1 MQIADHIFSTHIL
14 EDPNTFGA
22 MHPGGTQIYFV
33 GDPND
38 NMVMIDS
45 GEPYR
50 AWTRQILD
58 YYAELGR
65 PRMSAILV
73 THGHEDHI
81 GGLDRIQE
89 EMGCQVRCHPK
100 LAAYL
105 TERLGTGCVQPI
117 KSREVIPTGGG
128 QGLRALFTPGHEDNH
143 ISYFMRDQRTLFTG
157 DTILGN
163 SSSSIRNL
171 KQYMASLELL
181 ARQRPK
187 LICPGHGQLVH
198 DGAKRIQWYI
208 DHRQAREQQI
218 IKALAGGAGNVDEV
232 VQAVYPRNLRKN
244 LRSAAARNVTT
255 HLAKLLEEGRVS
267 QDAVTYSVEP
277 SF

>member
-1 MQIADHIFSTHIL
+1 MQIADNVYSTHIL

-181 ARQRPK
+181 ARQRPN

-218 IKALAGGAGNVDEV
+218 IKALAAGSGTVDEV
-232 VQAVYPRNLRKN
+232 VKAVYPRNLRKN

-255 HLAKLLEEGRVS
+255 HLAKLMEEGAVS
-267 QDAVTYSVEP
+267 QNAVTYSVNGA
-277 SF
+277 

>member
-1 MQIADHIFSTHIL
+1 MQIAEHIYSTHIL

-81 GGLDRIQE
+81 GGLDRLQE
-89 EMGCQVRCHPK
+89 KMGCPVRCHPK
-100 LAAYL
+100 LAPYL
-105 TERLGTGCVQPI
+105 TERLGPGCVQPI
-117 KSREVIPTGGG
+117 KSREVIATGGG
-128 QGLRALFTPGHEDNH
+128 LGLRALFTPGHEDNH
-143 ISYFMRDQRTLFTG
+143 ISYFMKGQRTLFTG

-181 ARQRPK
+181 ARQRPN
-187 LICPGHGQLVH
+187 LICPGHGQLIR
-198 DGAKRIQWYI
+198 DGVKRIQWYI
-208 DHRQAREQQI
+208 DHRQSREEQI
-218 IKALAGGAGNVDEV
+218 IKALAGGAGTVDEV
-232 VQAVYPRNLRKN
+232 VRAVYPKNLRKN

-255 HLAKLLEEGRVS
+255 HLTKLMEEGRAL
-267 QDAVTYSVEP
+267 QDAVTYSVNGA
-277 SF
+277 

>member
-1 MQIADHIFSTHIL
+1 MQIADNIYSTHIL

-73 THGHEDHI
+73 THGHGDHI

-181 ARQRPK
+181 ARQRPN

-218 IKALAGGAGNVDEV
+218 IKALAAGSGTVDEV
-232 VQAVYPRNLRKN
+232 VKAVYPRNLRKN

-255 HLAKLLEEGRVS
+255 HLAKLMEEGAVS
-267 QDAVTYSVEP
+267 QNAVTYSVNEA
-277 SF
+277 

>member
-1 MQIADHIFSTHIL
+1 MQIADNIYSTHIL

-73 THGHEDHI
+73 THGHGDHI

-181 ARQRPK
+181 ARQRPN

-218 IKALAGGAGNVDEV
+218 IKALAAGSGTVDEV
-232 VQAVYPRNLRKN
+232 VKAVYPRNLRKN

-255 HLAKLLEEGRVS
+255 HLAKLTEEGAVS
-267 QDAVTYSVEP
+267 QSAVTYSVNGA
-277 SF
+277 

>member
-1 MQIADHIFSTHIL
+1 MQIADNIYSTHIL

-73 THGHEDHI
+73 THGHGDHI

-128 QGLRALFTPGHEDNH
+128 QALRALFTPGHEDNH

-181 ARQRPK
+181 ARQRPN

-218 IKALAGGAGNVDEV
+218 IKALAAGSGTVDEV
-232 VQAVYPRNLRKN
+232 VKAVYPRNLRKN

-255 HLAKLLEEGRVS
+255 HLAKLMEEGTVS
-267 QDAVTYSVEP
+267 QNAVTYSVNGA
-277 SF
+277 

>member
-1 MQIADHIFSTHIL
+1 MQIADNIYSTHIL

-38 NMVMIDS
+38 NMVIIDS

-81 GGLDRIQE
+81 GGLDRIQG

-181 ARQRPK
+181 ARQRPN

-218 IKALAGGAGNVDEV
+218 IKALAAGSGTVDEV
-232 VQAVYPRNLRKN
+232 VKAVYPRNLRKN

-255 HLAKLLEEGRVS
+255 HLAKLMEEGTVS
-267 QDAVTYSVEP
+267 QNAVTYSVNGA
-277 SF
+277 

>member
-1 MQIADHIFSTHIL
+1 MQIADNIYSTHIL

-22 MHPGGTQIYFV
+22 MPPGGTQIYFV

-181 ARQRPK
+181 ARQRPN

-218 IKALAGGAGNVDEV
+218 IKALAAGSGTVDEV
-232 VQAVYPRNLRKN
+232 VKAVYPRNLRKN

-255 HLAKLLEEGRVS
+255 HLAKLMEEGAVS
-267 QDAVTYSVEP
+267 QNAVTYSVNGA
-277 SF
+277 

>member
-1 MQIADHIFSTHIL
+1 MQIADNIYSTHIL

-89 EMGCQVRCHPK
+89 EMGCPVRCHPK

-181 ARQRPK
+181 ARQRPN

-218 IKALAGGAGNVDEV
+218 IKALAAGSGTVDEV
-232 VQAVYPRNLRKN
+232 VKAVYPRNLRKN

-255 HLAKLLEEGRVS
+255 HLAKLMEEGAVS
-267 QDAVTYSVEP
+267 QNAVTYSVNGA
-277 SF
+277 

>member
-1 MQIADHIFSTHIL
+1 MQIADNIYSTHIL

-38 NMVMIDS
+38 NMVIIDS

-73 THGHEDHI
+73 THGHGDHI

-89 EMGCQVRCHPK
+89 EMGCPVRCHPK

-181 ARQRPK
+181 ARQRPN

-218 IKALAGGAGNVDEV
+218 IKALAAGSGTVDEV
-232 VQAVYPRNLRKN
+232 VKAVYPRNLRKN

-255 HLAKLLEEGRVS
+255 HLAKLMEEGAVS
-267 QDAVTYSVEP
+267 QNAVTYSVNGA
-277 SF
+277 

>member
-1 MQIADHIFSTHIL
+1 MQIADNIYSTHIL

-38 NMVMIDS
+38 NMVIIDS

-181 ARQRPK
+181 ARQRPN

-218 IKALAGGAGNVDEV
+218 IKALAAGSGTVDEV
-232 VQAVYPRNLRKN
+232 VKAVYPRNLRKN

-255 HLAKLLEEGRVS
+255 HLAKLMEEGTVS
-267 QDAVTYSVEP
+267 QNAVTYSVNGA
-277 SF
+277 

>member
-1 MQIADHIFSTHIL
+1 MQIADNIYSTHIL

-89 EMGCQVRCHPK
+89 EMGCQVHCPPK

-181 ARQRPK
+181 ARQRPN

-208 DHRQAREQQI
+208 AHRQAREQQI
-218 IKALAGGAGNVDEV
+218 IKALAGSAGTVDEV
-232 VQAVYPRNLRKN
+232 VKAVYPRNLRKN

-255 HLAKLLEEGRVS
+255 HLAKLLEEGTIS
-267 QDAVTYSVEP
+267 QDAVTYSVNGA
-277 SF
+277 

>member
-1 MQIADHIFSTHIL
+1 MQIADNIYSTHIL

-38 NMVMIDS
+38 NMVIIDS

-181 ARQRPK
+181 ARQRPN

-218 IKALAGGAGNVDEV
+218 IKALAAGSGTVDEV
-232 VQAVYPRNLRKN
+232 VKAVYPRNLRKN

-255 HLAKLLEEGRVS
+255 HLAKLMEEGAVS
-267 QDAVTYSVEP
+267 QNAVTYSVNGA
-277 SF
+277 

>member
-1 MQIADHIFSTHIL
+1 MQIADNIYSTHIL

-73 THGHEDHI
+73 THGHGDHI

-181 ARQRPK
+181 ARQRPN

-218 IKALAGGAGNVDEV
+218 IKALAAGSGTVDEV
-232 VQAVYPRNLRKN
+232 VKAVYPRNLRKN

-255 HLAKLLEEGRVS
+255 HLAKLMEEGAVS
-267 QDAVTYSVEP
+267 QNAVTYSVN
-277 SF
+277 

>member
-1 MQIADHIFSTHIL
+1 MQIADHIYSTHIM

-181 ARQRPK
+181 ARQRPN

-218 IKALAGGAGNVDEV
+218 IKALAAGSGTVDEV
-232 VQAVYPRNLRKN
+232 VKAVYPRNLRKN

-255 HLAKLLEEGRVS
+255 HLAKLLEEGTSLPPRWGKV
-267 QDAVTYSVEP
+267 
-277 SF
+277 